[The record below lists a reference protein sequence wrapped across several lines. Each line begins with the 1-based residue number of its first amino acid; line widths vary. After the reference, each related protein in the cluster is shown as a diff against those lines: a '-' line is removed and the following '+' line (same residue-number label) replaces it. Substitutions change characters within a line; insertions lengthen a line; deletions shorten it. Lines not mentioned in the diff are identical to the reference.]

1 MAGDPFDMSGYPT
14 VAQVDAAGV
23 FDLLRW
29 TRSLP
34 SPDDEHRPILE
45 QILTRL
51 GEEREKDPGAYVA
64 ASKSLMRGPD

>member
-1 MAGDPFDMSGYPT
+1 VNGYPT
-14 VAQVDAAGV
+14 MEEVEAAGV

-45 QILTRL
+45 RILFRL
-51 GEEREKDPGAYVA
+51 GEERAKDNDAYVA
-64 ASKSLMRGPD
+64 ASKRLMRGPGE